1 MSARIQDGNGTEMT
15 SGTATQGNDTL
26 VFGHPAGLMT
36 LFFTEMWERFSYY
49 GMRALLV
56 LYMTDSA
63 RRGLAID
70 TETAGAIYGL
80 YTFGVYALA
89 LPGGWLADRFLGQR
103 RAILIG
109 GIVIAAGHFT
119 LGLPLVLTG
128 SEYWSFYLGLILVV
142 VGTGLLKPNVSA
154 IVGELYS
161 KDEPARRD
169 AGFSIFYMG
178 INLGAFLGPIL
189 CGWFAESVDW
199 HVGFSLA
206 GVGMTLGLVQYVRG
220 GHRLAGVG
228 APPRRSDSAQDS
240 SKPAWRSILVVASLA
255 GLAVLLYLLDRSGF
269 LNVTVVG
276 VAQSTGIIV
285 VVVAAVYFAVVLRYA
300 CENAVERQRVA
311 AIFVLFLGAAIFWSG
326 FEQTGSSMNLYARDF
341 TDRIFW
347 GWELP
352 TTWLQSVNAMFIVLL
367 APFMGMLW
375 LRLGSRNP
383 STPVKFAVGL
393 LMLAAGFFVLAWGA
407 LRLPENAAANPGV
420 GAAVTWLVVTY
431 FFHTVG
437 ELALSPVGLSSVT
450 KLAPKRLVGQ
460 MMGTWFMGTAL
471 GNLLAGLVAGQ
482 IATLP
487 PSQLFAVS
495 ASIAAG
501 TGVLFILGTPVIKR
515 MMHGIR

>member
-1 MSARIQDGNGTEMT
+1 MSEKT
-15 SGTATQGNDTL
+15 

-89 LPGGWLADRFLGQR
+89 LPGGWIADRVLGQR
-103 RAILIG
+103 RTILIG
-109 GIVIAAGHFT
+109 GVVIAAGHYT
-119 LGLPLVLTG
+119 LGLPLLVEG
-128 SEYWSFYLGLILVV
+128 SELWSFYLGLVLVV
-142 VGTGLLKPNVSA
+142 IGTGLLKPNVSA

-161 KDEPARRD
+161 EDEPARRD

-206 GVGMTLGLVQYVRG
+206 GIGMTLGLVQYVRG
-220 GHRLAGVG
+220 GRHLDGLGGPPEAVDAQRARGALLA
-228 APPRRSDSAQDS
+228 RSALTL
-240 SKPAWRSILVVASLA
+240 AILAFVSFAF
-255 GLAVLLYLLDRSGF
+255 YLLDAQGV
-269 LNVTVVG
+269 LTITVVG
-276 VAQSTGIIV
+276 IAQTAGLVLV
-285 VVVAAVYFAVVLRYA
+285 VFAVIYFAIVMRFG
-300 CENAVERQRVA
+300 CRDAVERQRVGV
-311 AIFVLFLGAAIFWSG
+311 IFVLFLGAAVFWSG
-326 FEQTGSSMNLYARDF
+326 FEQAGSSMNLYARDY
-341 TDRIFW
+341 TDRVFW

-352 TTWLQSVNAMFIVLL
+352 TTWLQSVNAMFIVML

-375 LRLGSRNP
+375 IRLGARSP
-383 STPVKFAVGL
+383 SIPMKFALGL
-393 LMLAAGFFVLAWGA
+393 ILLGAGFFVLAWGA
-407 LRLPENAAANPGV
+407 LQLPANAEAGPEIGV
-420 GAAVTWLVVTY
+420 SVNWLVVTY

-450 KLAPKRLVGQ
+450 KLSPRRLVGQ

-487 PSQLFAVS
+487 PAQLFSVTAGIAV
-495 ASIAAG
+495 G
-501 TGVLFILGTPVIKR
+501 TGILFMLFTPLIRR
-515 MMHGIR
+515 MMHGIS

>member
-1 MSARIQDGNGTEMT
+1 
-15 SGTATQGNDTL
+15 
-26 VFGHPAGLMT
+26 MT

-89 LPGGWLADRFLGQR
+89 LPGGWIADRVLGQR
-103 RAILIG
+103 RTILIG
-109 GIVIAAGHFT
+109 GVVIAAGHYT
-119 LGLPLVLTG
+119 LGLPLLVEG
-128 SEYWSFYLGLILVV
+128 SELWSFYLGLVLVV
-142 VGTGLLKPNVSA
+142 IGTGLLKPNVSA

-161 KDEPARRD
+161 EDEPARRD

-206 GVGMTLGLVQYVRG
+206 GIGMTLGLVQYVRG
-220 GHRLAGVG
+220 GRHLDGLGGPPEAVDAQRARGALLA
-228 APPRRSDSAQDS
+228 RSALTL
-240 SKPAWRSILVVASLA
+240 AILAFVSFAF
-255 GLAVLLYLLDRSGF
+255 YLLDAQGV
-269 LNVTVVG
+269 LTITVVG
-276 VAQSTGIIV
+276 IAQTAGLVLV
-285 VVVAAVYFAVVLRYA
+285 VFAVIYFAIVMRFG
-300 CENAVERQRVA
+300 CRDAVERQRVGV
-311 AIFVLFLGAAIFWSG
+311 IFVLFLGAAVFWSG
-326 FEQTGSSMNLYARDF
+326 FEQAGSSMNLYARDY
-341 TDRIFW
+341 TDRVFW

-352 TTWLQSVNAMFIVLL
+352 TTWLQSVNAMFIVML

-375 LRLGSRNP
+375 IRLGARSP
-383 STPVKFAVGL
+383 SIPMKFALGL
-393 LMLAAGFFVLAWGA
+393 ILLGAGFFVLAWGA
-407 LRLPENAAANPGV
+407 LQLPANAEAGPEIGV
-420 GAAVTWLVVTY
+420 SVNWLVVTY

-450 KLAPKRLVGQ
+450 KLSPRRLVGQ

-487 PSQLFAVS
+487 PAQLFSVTAGIAV
-495 ASIAAG
+495 G
-501 TGVLFILGTPVIKR
+501 TGILFMLFTPLIRR
-515 MMHGIR
+515 MMHGIS